1 VGVACLQQYHLAS
14 PGRLCPAR
22 WPSTNGE
29 EVLPRPHG
37 HSGTVWLARTGAV
50 LHSGPAPVARRHYW
64 NDPAMA
70 AMSDQPLQAPAGVAA
85 WRRWR
90 EGTPRTAQLR
100 RHRTA
105 NPGRCQPVQRPGA
118 LGKGALPGG
127 LAMAAWSGRLQH
139 VPSSTAESAE
149 SGHCHGDPST
159 GSTVWPAPAG
169 IVWRSGLALAM
180 RGRFWGGLAVAARF
194 GHPQQAPSGAGA
206 RCPWRGGAAGAAWIQ
221 QHSLAGYGRCHPSRQ
236 PNAGGEE
243 VLPGWPHYGCMVW
256 LALAGVVQCRGPVP
270 AAMGRCLGSLA
281 TAALSGYPQQ
291 AQSYAVAR
299 HQQ

>member
-1 VGVACLQQYHLAS
+1 MACLQQYHLAS

-118 LGKGALPGG
+118 LGKGVCRVAWLWQHG
-127 LAMAAWSGRLQH
+127 LAG
-139 VPSSTAESAE
+139 SST
-149 SGHCHGDPST
+149 CH
-159 GSTVWPAPAG
+159 PARQSRQRVG
-169 IVWRSGLALAM
+169 TAM
-180 RGRFWGGLAVAARF
+180 VIRARA
-194 GHPQQAPSGAGA
+194 APSGQPRQASS
-206 RCPWRGGAAGAAWIQ
+206 GAAAWRWQ
-221 QHSLAGYGRCHPSRQ
+221 
-236 PNAGGEE
+236 
-243 VLPGWPHYGCMVW
+243 
-256 LALAGVVQCRGPVP
+256 
-270 AAMGRCLGSLA
+270 
-281 TAALSGYPQQ
+281 
-291 AQSYAVAR
+291 
-299 HQQ
+299 